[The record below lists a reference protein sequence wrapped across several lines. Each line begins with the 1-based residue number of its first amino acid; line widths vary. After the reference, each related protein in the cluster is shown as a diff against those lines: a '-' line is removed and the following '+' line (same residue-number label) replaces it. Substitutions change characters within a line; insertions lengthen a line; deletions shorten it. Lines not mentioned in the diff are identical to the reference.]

1 MRWQLTVGKDV
12 DVGELGSEL
21 ARLGSTID
29 PESCVP
35 LEHDEQVIRAEGPED
50 LPARLERAGLAAVKA
65 YPDSD
70 LELYDPS

>member
-1 MRWQLTVGKDV
+1 LVV
-12 DVGELGSEL
+12 LGG
-21 ARLGSTID
+21 APAPAPPRLGSTID